1 MPFEMYG
8 AEASPGRLIEQDQQQ
23 AALRRA
29 QTRQLDAAAS
39 KVEGE
44 VQQEKIFA
52 RIMQEQAGQAAAP
65 GQQPTSMA
73 AAMESAAQA
82 ALKAG
87 LAGEAT
93 KLAGNASLLR
103 QRDSA
108 VAENKAQ
115 EQAAVMKLQMQKLS
129 ALSGILGGV
138 KDQAT
143 WDEANA
149 VYAKSFGQVSPYAG
163 QPYDQALVDRLQGA
177 TTTAAQRAALVIKEA
192 DQQSKDK
199 LRRSAA
205 EFRDFRKDLSEKEL
219 ALRQERE
226 DRIAKNVGTTGP
238 KGAAVG
244 SPTGSE
250 QSEASRI
257 LKAEFPNWP
266 KEDLQSAAYAM
277 ASRAR
282 GLRRANKALEPQE
295 ALQQAF
301 EEAKVGG
308 VYEINEGLFKDSTKL
323 RRDKL
328 AQTPL
333 TAAPSTAPAAK
344 PLPGGWTVR
353 IK

>member
-39 KVEGE
+39 KVEVE
-44 VQQEKIFA
+44 LEQDKVFA
-52 RIMQEQAGQAAAP
+52 RIMQESAGQGPQAGQ
-65 GQQPTSMA
+65 PTSVA

-93 KLAGNASLLR
+93 KLASNASLLR
-103 QRDSA
+103 QRESA
-108 VAENKAQ
+108 VNENKAQ
-115 EQAAVMKLQMQKLS
+115 EQGAVLKLQAGKLE
-129 ALSGILGGV
+129 ALSRILGGV
-138 KDQAT
+138 KDQET

-149 VYAKSFGQVSPYAG
+149 VYAKNFGQVSPYAG
-163 QPYDQALVDRLQGA
+163 QPYDQSLVDRLQGA
-177 TTTAAQRAALVIKEA
+177 ATTAAQRAKLKIQEA
-192 DQQSKDK
+192 DQNSKDK
-199 LRRSAA
+199 NRKSATD
-205 EFRDFRKDLSEKEL
+205 FREFRKDLAERDLEL
-219 ALRQERE
+219 KQARE
-226 DRIAKNVGTTGP
+226 DRMAKNAGTTGP
-238 KGAAVG
+238 KGAAVS

-301 EEAKVGG
+301 EEAKAGG

-328 AQTPL
+328 ARTPRA
-333 TAAPSTAPAAK
+333 TASSTAPAAK
-344 PLPGGWTVR
+344 PLPGGWTV
-353 IK
+353 KVK